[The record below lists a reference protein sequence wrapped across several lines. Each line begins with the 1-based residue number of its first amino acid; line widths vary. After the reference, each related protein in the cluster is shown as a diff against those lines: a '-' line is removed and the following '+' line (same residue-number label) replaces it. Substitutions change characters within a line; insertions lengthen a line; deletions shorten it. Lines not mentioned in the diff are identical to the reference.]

1 MGERKLADIAGQ
13 LYALP
18 FSDFVTART
27 AAAKDAA
34 ATGQA
39 TEGQRSLAAEV
50 RALPKPS
57 VAAWAINMLAAH
69 NPETLRELARLGT
82 SMRAAQSSLDAAALR
97 RLGQERRQVLS
108 GAVKT
113 ARAVAEQHGRKI
125 SGAIATEVEQ
135 TLRAATADAGAA
147 GAVQSGRLLRAL
159 SADGVDV
166 VDLAGAVAAP
176 AVAGTAGASPAATAT
191 PAEGSA
197 EDVRA
202 AAEKRPA
209 DQPRLRAVRQ
219 EPRTPTP
226 TPTVMARARSGLQS
240 AEQAAR
246 SASDDALRREEELSK
261 ATAEAAR
268 LADEARALREQLA
281 RTEEDLKS
289 ARKRR
294 EVAAAMAQ
302 QATRTAD
309 RERRKE
315 VLARERVLRLGNTPE
330 E

>member
-1 MGERKLADIAGQ
+1 MGERELAGIAGQ

-18 FSDFVTART
+18 FSDFVAARA
-27 AAAKDAA
+27 AAAKDVAA
-34 ATGQA
+34 AGP
-39 TEGQRSLAAEV
+39 GSKRQRSLAEEV

-57 VAAWAINMLAAH
+57 VAAWAVNMLAAYS
-69 NPETLRELARLGT
+69 PETLRELARLGT

-97 RLGQERRQVLS
+97 SLGQERRQLLS

-113 ARAVAEQHGRKI
+113 VRAVAEQHGRKI
-125 SGAIATEVEQ
+125 SGTIASEVEQ
-135 TLRAATADAGAA
+135 TLRAATADEGAA
-147 GAVQSGRLLRAL
+147 AAVQSGRLLRAL

-176 AVAGTAGASPAATAT
+176 AVTGAASAAPATTASPAA
-191 PAEGSA
+191 GDA

-202 AAEKRPA
+202 AAAARKRPA
-209 DQPRLRAVRQ
+209 DQPRLQAVRQ
-219 EPRTPTP
+219 EPRRPTP
-226 TPTVMARARSGLQS
+226 SAMERARSGLLS
-240 AEQAAR
+240 AEEAAR
-246 SASDDALRREEELSK
+246 SASEDALRGEEELNE

-281 RTEEDLKS
+281 RTDEDLKS

-294 EVAAAMAQ
+294 EVAAAVAQ
-302 QATRTAD
+302 QAARNAD

-330 E
+330 G

>member
-82 SMRAAQSSLDAAALR
+82 SMRTAQSSLDAAALR
-97 RLGQERRQVLS
+97 RLGQERRQLLS

-176 AVAGTAGASPAATAT
+176 AVAGAAGASPAATAT

-202 AAEKRPA
+202 AAEKWPA

-226 TPTVMARARSGLQS
+226 SVMARARSGLQS

>member
-97 RLGQERRQVLS
+97 RLGQERRQLLS

-226 TPTVMARARSGLQS
+226 TAMARARSALQS

-246 SASDDALRREEELSK
+246 SASDDALRREEQLSK

>member
-97 RLGQERRQVLS
+97 RLGQERRQLLS

-176 AVAGTAGASPAATAT
+176 AVAGAAVASPAATAT

-226 TPTVMARARSGLQS
+226 TAMARARAGLQS

-246 SASDDALRREEELSK
+246 SASDDALRREEQLSK

-294 EVAAAMAQ
+294 DVAAAMAQ